1 MPKGKAPKS
10 KQGQFTVGVIG
21 CGYWG
26 PNLLRNFNQ
35 LPGAKVKYCCDLS
48 DDRLKHMKSLYPHLT
63 ATKDMS
69 DLIEDRDVDAVVV
82 ATPVSTHYPIA
93 KACLEGG
100 KHVLLE
106 KPLTQSTA
114 EAEGL
119 VKLADEKKKVLF
131 VGHTFVYSAAVEKMK
146 DLLKADE
153 LGDIYYVSS
162 VRVNLGLFQED
173 INVIWDLAPHDISI
187 MNYLFDSEPVTVTTF
202 ARSYIQPGIEDVAF
216 LILQY
221 PGGTVA
227 HIQVSWLD
235 PNKIRR
241 TTLVGSKKMLVYDDT
256 SMLEKIRVY
265 DKGVDVLPHYDTFGE
280 FQLSYRFGDI
290 VVPKIKEVEP
300 LKKECSHFM
309 DCALNGKRPQS
320 SGRDGLAVVKVVER
334 ACESAKLGGAPLP
347 LDLGEGKGKK

>member
-1 MPKGKAPKS
+1 MPKGKTS
-10 KQGQFTVGVIG
+10 RGSQSQFTVGVIG

-35 LPGAKVKYCCDLS
+35 LPGARVKYCCDLS
-48 DDRLKHMKSLYPHLT
+48 DERLSHMKSLYPHLIP
-63 ATKDMS
+63 TKDMQ
-69 DLIEDRDVDAVVV
+69 DLIDDREVDAVVV

-106 KPLTQSTA
+106 KPLTQSVE
-114 EAEGL
+114 EAESL
-119 VKLADEKKKVLF
+119 VKIADEAERVLF
-131 VGHTFVYSAAVEKMK
+131 VGHTFVYNAAVEKMK
-146 DLLKADE
+146 ELLKSGE
-153 LGDIYYVSS
+153 LGDIFYVSS

-216 LILQY
+216 LVLQY

-235 PNKIRR
+235 PCKIRR

-265 DKGVDVLPHYDTFGE
+265 DKGVTIQPHYDTFGE

-290 VVPKIKEVEP
+290 VVPKINEVEP
-300 LKKECSHFM
+300 LKKECGHFKE
-309 DCALNGKRPQS
+309 CALNGKVPQS
-320 SGRDGLAVVKVVER
+320 DGRAGMSVVKVVER

-347 LDLGEGKGKK
+347 LDAGGGGGR

>member
-1 MPKGKAPKS
+1 MPKGKSAKG
-10 KQGQFTVGVIG
+10 GQDEFTVGVIG

-35 LPGAKVKYCCDLS
+35 LPGARVKYCCDLN

-63 ATKDMS
+63 PTKDVN
-69 DLIEDRDVDAVVV
+69 DLINDKDVDAVVV

-93 KACLEGG
+93 
-100 KHVLLE
+100 
-106 KPLTQSTA
+106 
-114 EAEGL
+114 EAEDL
-119 VKLADEKKKVLF
+119 VKLADEVKKVLF

-146 DLLKADE
+146 TLLKSGE

-187 MNYLFDSEPVTVTTF
+187 MNYLFDSDPVTVTTF
-202 ARSYIQPGIEDVAF
+202 ARSYIQPGIEDIAF

-265 DKGVDVLPHYDTFGE
+265 DKGVDVMPHYDTFGE

-309 DCALNGKRPQS
+309 DCALNGTRSQS
-320 SGRDGLAVVKVVER
+320 SGRAGLSVVKVVER

-347 LDLGEGKGKK
+347 LDLGEGGER